1 MQQGPYGGPRGTI
14 RKNSQKKNKS
24 KFGDESSNFN
34 DGDPSY

>member
-1 MQQGPYGGPRGTI
+1 MVDPVVQSVKTH
-14 RKNSQKKNKS
+14 QKKS

>member
-1 MQQGPYGGPRGTI
+1 MVDPVVQSVKTH
-14 RKNSQKKNKS
+14 KKKKS

>member
-1 MQQGPYGGPRGTI
+1 MVDPVVQSVKTH
-14 RKNSQKKNKS
+14 KKKNKS